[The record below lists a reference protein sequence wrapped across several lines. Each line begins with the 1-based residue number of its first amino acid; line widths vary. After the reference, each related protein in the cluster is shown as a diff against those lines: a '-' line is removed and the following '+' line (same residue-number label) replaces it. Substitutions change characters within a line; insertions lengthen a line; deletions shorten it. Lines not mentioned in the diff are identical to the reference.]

1 MEKFLKERLL
11 TTFRATHNIPSIG
24 LVATLTAQVT
34 WFDKN
39 WYKIKNDSI
48 PVKYISKYDGKM
60 YDFDVDKV
68 GEENYMSEEDYTN
81 IKRTVNTT
89 HYIKESMPPLLCMNI
104 NVTKELGDY
113 MRVSF
118 FANNMFR
125 SHPIYKQKR
134 AQNSYLKRNEDLFFG
149 LELSLLLNR

>member
-1 MEKFLKERLL
+1 
-11 TTFRATHNIPSIG
+11 
-24 LVATLTAQVT
+24 
-34 WFDKN
+34 
-39 WYKIKNDSI
+39 
-48 PVKYISKYDGKM
+48 M
-60 YDFDVDKV
+60 YDFDVDIV
-68 GEENYMSEEDYTN
+68 GEETYTSEQDYTN
-81 IKRTVNTT
+81 IQSTVNTT